1 MHIELTS
8 TVDMPTEHLIDL
20 DRAAFLSEIES
31 SLGSPIPVDALTYT
45 VHGTSEQNITFRV
58 TGTVDEME
66 LNEALDAS

>member
-31 SLGSPIPVDALTYT
+31 SLGSPVPVDALNYT

-66 LNEALDAS
+66 LNEALGAS